1 MKKGKAIAL
10 VMVMAGLIGAGQVFA
25 SYYEGDK
32 YYAIRTSDGIR
43 AGGAKQG
50 DATAPKCKIRKGEVA
65 KVLVPLTRYNLL
77 VVATSSGGYVKCVSV
92 VSQT

>member
-1 MKKGKAIAL
+1 
-10 VMVMAGLIGAGQVFA
+10 MVMAGLIGAGKVFA

-32 YYAIRTSDGIR
+32 YYAIRTSDGLI
-43 AGGAKQG
+43 AGGSK
-50 DATAPKCKIRKGEVA
+50 KCRIRKGEMA

-77 VVATSSGGYVKCVSV
+77 VVATSSGGSIKCVSV